1 MTMQGQHDLPRI
13 LANVDQN
20 GRDHTRESYNLKLF
34 TEKPTYILWIVSSWT
49 ICFLNLVFVVLT
61 IRDMWTNGYTAGT
74 HGLSVAIITSTIF
87 GLMLIHE
94 KIIRK

>member
-1 MTMQGQHDLPRI
+1 MSLQGQHDLPRI
-13 LANVDQN
+13 LANPDTNV
-20 GRDHTRESYNLKLF
+20 RDHLRESLREKLY
-34 TEKPTYILWIVSSWT
+34 TEKSTYILWIVASWT
-49 ICFLNLVFVVLT
+49 ICFLNLIFVILT